1 MYLVFTLWI
10 LPHEHSS
17 ASSPSSCLSAIP
29 RPSVVRMARDDEA
42 IRGEK
47 VEDGPEASKIENT
60 DLSRFRHVSRR
71 ILWKMDT
78 RYA

>member
-1 MYLVFTLWI
+1 
-10 LPHEHSS
+10 
-17 ASSPSSCLSAIP
+17 
-29 RPSVVRMARDDEA
+29 MARDDEA